1 MKCIQCTVSL
11 IMTLYIV
18 TASGCSND
26 DSSNAPVV
34 ANPIPS
40 GHSHDDADKLVW
52 VRSDISVA
60 GFQISLGHHGEHFH
74 TGETIEPAVAITKE
88 GTDVDDAV
96 LRNALISKDDS
107 AVLVDYVPMVFEPKT
122 EDEPAHY
129 AQGGLKIPADAG
141 NVQVRFELKLPG
153 VDEAA
158 TFEIDVAFH

>member
-1 MKCIQCTVSL
+1 MIHRMHRSLRIQYQAGIRTMMRTSWFG
-11 IMTLYIV
+11 
-18 TASGCSND
+18 SGATSRLKG
-26 DSSNAPVV
+26 SR
-34 ANPIPS
+34 
-40 GHSHDDADKLVW
+40 SH
-52 VRSDISVA
+52 SDIMASTFTLA
-60 GFQISLGHHGEHFH
+60 KRLSQLSRSPKKAE
-74 TGETIEPAVAITKE
+74 
-88 GTDVDDAV
+88 VDDAV